1 MRWRVERWVLSEDE
15 KRVSGDEDDGEVER
29 VEKMGSTYLLIMMN
43 HIVGGKC
50 SPSTSVIVI

>member
-1 MRWRVERWVLSEDE
+1 LSEDE